1 MEDLTGP
8 LVIGTISGFM
18 LLAILTLT
26 SFVKVSVVFMIIR
39 QAIGLQQVPSN
50 MIVLTLAALLSVF
63 ISFPILRDSVNAITA
78 GNFDLSTVDGMIG
91 FWNVGI
97 APFQTFIAQ
106 HIDPQHLDF
115 FSIAATELWQGS
127 GMVGEADNLVIQLPA
142 FMISELTE
150 AFKIGFLLYL
160 PFIAIDLS
168 ITIIL
173 MALGMQMV
181 QPSII
186 AVPFKLLVF
195 VFVDGWARIIEG
207 LLLTYQ
213 V

>member
-1 MEDLTGP
+1 MEELTGP
-8 LVIGTISGFM
+8 ILIGMLSGFM
-18 LLAILTLT
+18 LLAVLTLT
-26 SFVKVSVVFMIIR
+26 SFVKISVVFMIIR

-50 MIVLTLAALLSVF
+50 MIVLTLSVLLAVFVSYPVFTESFDAIMSTDLDMRSVEGLR
-63 ISFPILRDSVNAITA
+63 SFWVAGIT
-78 GNFDLSTVDGMIG
+78 
-91 FWNVGI
+91 
-97 APFQTFIAQ
+97 PFKTFIEQ
-106 HIDPQHLDF
+106 HIDPQYIDF
-115 FSIAATELWQGS
+115 FANAATELWRGS
-127 GMVGEADNLVIQLPA
+127 GLVGEGDNLVIQLPA

-160 PFIAIDLS
+160 PFVAIDLS
-168 ITIIL
+168 VTIIL

-186 AVPFKLLVF
+186 SVPFKLLVF

-207 LLLTYQ
+207 LLLTYR

>member
-1 MEDLTGP
+1 MEELTGP
-8 LVIGTISGFM
+8 IIIGMLSGFL
-18 LLAILTLT
+18 LLAVLTLT
-26 SFVKVSVVFMIIR
+26 SFVKISVVFMIIR

-50 MIVLTLAALLSVF
+50 MIVLTLAVLLAVFVSYPVF
-63 ISFPILRDSVNAITA
+63 IQSIDAIMTTEMDMNSVEGLRTLWTA
-78 GNFDLSTVDGMIG
+78 GV
-91 FWNVGI
+91 
-97 APFQTFIAQ
+97 APFRAFIEPQIDAQ
-106 HIDPQHLDF
+106 HIDF
-115 FSIAATELWQGS
+115 FINAATDLWRGS
-127 GMVGEADNLVIQLPA
+127 GQIAEADNLVIQLPA

-160 PFIAIDLS
+160 PFVAIDLAV
-168 ITIIL
+168 TVIL

-186 AVPFKLLVF
+186 SVPFKLLVF